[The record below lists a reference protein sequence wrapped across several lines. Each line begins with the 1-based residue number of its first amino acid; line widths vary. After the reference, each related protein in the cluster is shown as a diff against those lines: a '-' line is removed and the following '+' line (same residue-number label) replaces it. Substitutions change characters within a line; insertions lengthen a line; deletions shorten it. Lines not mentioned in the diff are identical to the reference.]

1 MLKATIVFPINNR
14 ILFAVIGLCCFVLS
28 ACASV
33 SQDEQLLTAAGNF
46 TPRKS
51 DGTCT
56 ESSISVEE
64 HPAAIA
70 GLSPDNIS
78 LFGWNMYK
86 GSLDGWDDDFLRF
99 SNGKDIILLQE
110 ASLDKRLQEVLQQQ
124 NLYWNLNNAFLYQE
138 HETGVLLASAVP
150 AIVSCGQRTREPI
163 IGIPKTI
170 LIAKYAIAYSEKEL
184 LLANVHGINFTLGTG
199 AYREQFDGLERILQN
214 HNGPLIVA
222 GDFNNWSD
230 GRSDIVSEFATRL
243 SLQILRFEDESRT
256 AFFGDPVDHV
266 FYRGLEPF
274 DSKAY
279 PVDSSDHNPITVN
292 FRLSGMA
299 AE

>member
-1 MLKATIVFPINNR
+1 MAAEMAPMKNR
-14 ILFAVIGLCCFVLS
+14 ILFAVIGLCCFILS
-28 ACASV
+28 ACAAV
-33 SQDEQLLTAAGNF
+33 SRHEQLLTAVEHS
-46 TPRKS
+46 TPRRS

-56 ESSISVEE
+56 ESIVSVEGN
-64 HPAAIA
+64 PAAMA

-78 LFGWNMYK
+78 LFDWNIYK

-124 NLYWNLNNAFLYQE
+124 NLYWDLNNAFLYQE

-243 SLQILRFEDESRT
+243 SLQILRFEDENRT
-256 AFFGDPVDHV
+256 DFFGDPVDHV

-292 FRLSGMA
+292 FRLSGTA